1 MPTSQPRSP
10 FDLVRFKRPPVAEV
24 ALTAQFGEPVI
35 DLAAVGQF
43 AEQVQKQFPN
53 QSQRQAAAPIDPETF
68 DLSPT
73 APPPFRI
80 QFAQEVQLPR
90 LWFESSS
97 SDRLI
102 QLQSDRLAV
111 NWRLLDG
118 DPTEYPHYAE
128 LRKVFEA
135 QLKRLRTIVRKS
147 GRDLDVTA
155 CEVLYVNPIEPV
167 GKAEPGMHP
176 DLASVVNRVS
186 RSPTKAFLG
195 RPEDSQYQA
204 RWRIPGP
211 DGQSVGRL
219 YLSAE
224 PAVSDSQDSIY
235 LVQLVGRTIPT
246 GAQTKAVME
255 ALDLGHEW
263 VVRGFADVT
272 TKAMHKIWERE
283 D

>member
-1 MPTSQPRSP
+1 MPISEPRSP
-10 FDLVRFKRPPVAEV
+10 FDLVRFARPPVAEV
-24 ALTAQFGEPVI
+24 ALTAQFREPVI
-35 DLAAVGQF
+35 DLATVGVF
-43 AEQVQKQFPN
+43 AEQIRKQFPN
-53 QSQRQAAAPIDPETF
+53 QSQRQPAAPIEPETF
-68 DLSPT
+68 DQSPT
-73 APPPFRI
+73 PPPPFRI

-90 LWFESSS
+90 LWFESPNH
-97 SDRLI
+97 DRLV
-102 QLQSDRLAV
+102 QLQPDRLSV

-118 DPTEYPHYAE
+118 DPTEYPHYSE
-128 LRKVFEA
+128 LRKTFQA
-135 QLKRLRTIVRKS
+135 QLKRLRAIVQRS
-147 GRDLDVTA
+147 GRELEVIA

-167 GKAEPGMHP
+167 GQAGPGMHP
-176 DLASVVNRVS
+176 DLAMVLNRIS

-195 RPEDSQYQA
+195 RPEDSQYHA

-211 DGQSVGRL
+211 DGQPAGRL

-224 PAVSDSQDSIY
+224 PAVSDSQKSIY

-246 GAQTKAVME
+246 TSQAKAVMN